1 MAVTKVSIVICP
13 TWISLWKIG
22 TRIRIHFGPGS
33 GFTFSKC
40 GYEDPDPDPLLR
52 KGGSEDPNPHPL
64 FPNVDPR
71 IRILVKMRWI
81 RNADRNNC
89 TYIYESCQTWF
100 SGDGLQDVL
109 VEAGVVLPQLFDIHE
124 DNLLVR
130 VLKRKGLVQTTL
142 IFWWHKLL
150 CDENFPELVMK
161 VPNLEEQQ
169 GRDIY
174 LTLSKYLSTTMF
186 PWTTPYPY
194 KKKLLTLYEPMT
206 GLKFQFKPN
215 DYIFGRRSWNGI
227 NPDILIILDP
237 LN

>member
-1 MAVTKVSIVICP
+1 MNLFIKSMKTIKKV
-13 TWISLWKIG
+13 

-33 GFTFSKC
+33 TFSKC
-40 GYEDPDPDPLLR
+40 GYEDPDPLLR
-52 KGGSEDPNPHPL
+52 KGGSEDADPL
-64 FPNVDPR
+64 FPNCGSQDPDPDPR
-71 IRILVKMRWI
+71 QNEMDPKRWQKQL
-81 RNADRNNC
+81 
-89 TYIYESCQTWF
+89 YINESCQTWF

-194 KKKLLTLYEPMT
+194 KKKVAHFVRT
-206 GLKFQFKPN
+206 N
-215 DYIFGRRSWNGI
+215 DRS
-227 NPDILIILDP
+227 
-237 LN
+237 